1 MNSIA
6 RRTSVL
12 FFFILGLTSA
22 FAAGQA
28 KPTPDLPLA
37 QAPATGRVM
46 ETYGKMPLSFEAN
59 QGQTDPRVKFLSRGS
74 GYTLFLTPTEAVLA
88 LQKPGRP
95 EGTRPGLPAKPG
107 SKSPDGK
114 QPRLGVA
121 DAAVRPSSPAMVL
134 RMKLVGG
141 NRAAKIGGA
150 DELPGRSNYFIGKD
164 PAKWRTNVSNY
175 GKVQYRNV
183 YPGVDLVYY
192 GNQRQLEHDFVVAPG
207 SDPKVIK
214 LAFEGAKNI
223 SLNST
228 GDLVMGAREGEI
240 QLKHPRV
247 YQEVD
252 GKRQEVAARYM
263 LTGKGR
269 VGFAVAQYDH
279 RQPLVIDPVLSY
291 STYLG
296 GSSEDVGLG
305 IAVDSSGNAYVTGY
319 TASTDFPTVNS
330 LQATF
335 GGGYHDAFVAKLNAA
350 GSTLS
355 YSTYLGGSSD
365 DYGIGIAVDS
375 SGNAYITGLTSS
387 TDFPTVNS
395 LQATFGGGYYD
406 AFVAKLNAAG
416 STLSYSTYLGGS
428 SDENAHGI
436 AVDSSGNAYV
446 TGLTSSTD
454 FPTANAVQASNGG
467 GNYDAFVA
475 KLNAAGSTLSYSTY
489 LGGSAYDFAQGIAVD
504 SSGNAYITGV
514 TLSTDFPTANA
525 VQASYGGSYDG
536 FVAKLNAAGST
547 LSYSTYLGGSSDDY
561 GIGIAVDSSGNAY
574 VTGLTSSTAFP
585 TVNSLQATFG
595 GGSYD
600 GFVAK
605 LNAAGSTLSYST
617 YLGGSSDEYGYG
629 IAVDSSGNAY
639 VTGLTGSTD
648 FPTVNPLQ
656 ASYGGGLD
664 AFVAKIDGFV
674 TTAASQSAS
683 TNEDTAKAI
692 TLSGS
697 SANSCEIT
705 FSIVSS
711 PSHGT
716 LSALTDNACAAGSP
730 NTDTANVTYS
740 PAANYNGAD
749 SFTFKVNDGTTDSA
763 AATVSLTVYPV
774 NDAPSLSTP
783 GNQTVITGNTLNLSL
798 AATDV
803 ETPAAGLQY
812 SSASLP
818 SGATLSSAGAFS
830 WTPTATQVGSYTVTF
845 TVTDVGDPDGCTG
858 ALPAC
863 SAPLSDSKTI
873 TIKVIALQTISVTPV
888 APSLRK
894 GFTLQFTATGAYSDA
909 SARNITSSVAWT
921 SSKTS
926 VATISAGGLALGIA
940 PGKST
945 IKATSGSISGSTVLT
960 VTSAQKPT
968 R

>member
-330 LQATF
+330 LLATF
-335 GGGYHDAFVAKLNAA
+335 GGGYHDA
-350 GSTLS
+350 
-355 YSTYLGGSSD
+355 
-365 DYGIGIAVDS
+365 
-375 SGNAYITGLTSS
+375 
-387 TDFPTVNS
+387 
-395 LQATFGGGYYD
+395 
-406 AFVAKLNAAG
+406 
-416 STLSYSTYLGGS
+416 
-428 SDENAHGI
+428 
-436 AVDSSGNAYV
+436 
-446 TGLTSSTD
+446 
-454 FPTANAVQASNGG
+454 
-467 GNYDAFVA
+467 
-475 KLNAAGSTLSYSTY
+475 
-489 LGGSAYDFAQGIAVD
+489 
-504 SSGNAYITGV
+504 
-514 TLSTDFPTANA
+514 
-525 VQASYGGSYDG
+525 